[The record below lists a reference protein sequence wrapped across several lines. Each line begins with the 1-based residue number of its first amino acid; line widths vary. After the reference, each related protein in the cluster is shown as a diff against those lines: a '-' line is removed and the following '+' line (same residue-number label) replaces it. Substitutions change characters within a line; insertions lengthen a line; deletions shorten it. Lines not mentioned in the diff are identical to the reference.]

1 MMEETLKKDQ
11 FVQLQFC
18 TLLLAC
24 SLLPD
29 FGSVISSALGL
40 GGLSITVII
49 ARVVGL
55 LGAGWACYKLY
66 DGMKDQIPVPY
77 LCVLGG
83 ALALTL
89 ITLIPG
95 TPVWLDY
102 VALILMLVA
111 LYMGKDSLGIVW
123 KLESSQG
130 AYLILMTTLVHFYY
144 NIDGKISTAIAG
156 LVALVIFIIALGKFG
171 RSLDANG
178 QSGVSKLKIAAW
190 IGIIGFAIKVLL
202 GWIPLIGFVLG
213 ILIGIANIVAFILE
227 FIGYGNL
234 TRSATVGL
242 EGQAG
247 AGKLRTSMILV
258 IVAFIIGL
266 IPVIGLVGGLLTI
279 VALWFVFSGWGMI
292 LRGLE
297 S

>member
-1 MMEETLKKDQ
+1 MMEETIKKNY

-18 TLLLAC
+18 ALLLAC

-49 ARVVGL
+49 ARVIGL
-55 LGAGWACYKLY
+55 AGAGWACFKLY
-66 DGMKDQIPVPY
+66 DGMKGQIPVPY

-83 ALALTL
+83 ALGLTL
-89 ITLIPG
+89 ITLFPG
-95 TPVWLDY
+95 TPIWLDY
-102 VALILMLVA
+102 IAMILMFVA
-111 LYMGKDSLGIVW
+111 IYMGKDSLGINW
-123 KLESSQG
+123 KTESTQG
-130 AYLILMTTLVHFYY
+130 AYLILLTTLVHFYY
-144 NIDGKISTAIAG
+144 NIDGKITTAIAG
-156 LVALVIFIIALGKFG
+156 LVALIIFMIALGKFG
-171 RSLDANG
+171 RSLDAAG

-190 IGIIGFAIKVLL
+190 IGIVGFVIKVLL
-202 GWIPLIGFVLG
+202 GWIPLIGLVLG
-213 ILIGIANIVAFILE
+213 IIIGIANIIAFIIE

-234 TRSATVGL
+234 KRCATVGL

-279 VALWFVFSGWGMI
+279 IALWFVFKGWGMI

>member
-1 MMEETLKKDQ
+1 M
-11 FVQLQFC
+11 
-18 TLLLAC
+18 
-24 SLLPD
+24 
-29 FGSVISSALGL
+29 
-40 GGLSITVII
+40 
-49 ARVVGL
+49 
-55 LGAGWACYKLY
+55 
-66 DGMKDQIPVPY
+66 
-77 LCVLGG
+77 
-83 ALALTL
+83 
-89 ITLIPG
+89 
-95 TPVWLDY
+95 
-102 VALILMLVA
+102 
-111 LYMGKDSLGIVW
+111 
-123 KLESSQG
+123 
-130 AYLILMTTLVHFYY
+130 
-144 NIDGKISTAIAG
+144 
-156 LVALVIFIIALGKFG
+156 
-171 RSLDANG
+171 
-178 QSGVSKLKIAAW
+178 SKLKIAAW

>member
-1 MMEETLKKDQ
+1 MDEALKKNQ

-18 TLLLAC
+18 ALLLAC

-40 GGLSITVII
+40 GGLSVVVII

-55 LGAGWACYKLY
+55 IGAGLACYKLY
-66 DGMKDQIPVPY
+66 DGMNGQIPVPY
-77 LCVLGG
+77 LCVMGG
-83 ALALTL
+83 ALVLTL

-95 TPVWLDY
+95 TPIWLDY
-102 VALILMLVA
+102 VAMILMFAA

-123 KLESSQG
+123 KLESTQG
-130 AYLILMTTLVHFYY
+130 AYLILLTTLVHFYY
-144 NIDGKISTAIAG
+144 NIDAKISTAIAG
-156 LVALVIFIIALGKFG
+156 LVALILFIIALGKFG
-171 RSLDANG
+171 HSLDANG
-178 QSGVSKLKIAAW
+178 KSGVSKLKIAAW
-190 IGIIGFAIKVLL
+190 IGIVGFAIKVLL

-213 ILIGIANIVAFILE
+213 IIIGIANIVAFILE
-227 FIGYGNL
+227 FIGYGNIA
-234 TRSATVGL
+234 RSETVGL

-258 IVAFIIGL
+258 IVAFIISL

-279 VALWFVFSGWGMI
+279 VALWFVFSGWRMI